1 MSQYV
6 KIPRGGYPNVLN
18 DEILKKAICLIGR
31 REKANFVTAK
41 LSDYAR
47 GKIYLRQRYGISG
60 CTLKKMHKLKISVNG
75 FEELDDRFSNYISL
89 HIGKTKVVFM
99 AIQDYIVKE
108 PEIIEEFLSISQSFF
123 TNNPDI
129 NHTYANSLFYETFRW
144 IHRFETNTESFDQ
157 FNKRGGAWED
167 ANGIKEYI
175 KKIDENL

>member
-31 REKANFVTAK
+31 REKSNFVTAK

-60 CTLKKMHKLKISVNG
+60 CTLKKMHKLKMSVNG

-99 AIQDYIVKE
+99 AIQDYIDKE
-108 PEIIEEFLSISQSFF
+108 SEIIEEFIDLSRDFYTS
-123 TNNPDI
+123 NPNID
-129 NHTYANSLFYETFRW
+129 HTYANSLFYETFRW

-157 FNKRGGAWED
+157 FNKREGAWKIADE
-167 ANGIKEYI
+167 IKESI